1 MSDSSVESQIATFLA
16 KYSPAIEAQLR
27 DARSRLRALFP
38 RGYELVFDNY
48 NALVFGFSPTDSSK
62 DAFISVVGYPKWIT
76 LFFLNGV
83 ALADPHGMLEGK
95 GSQVRSIRLKSP
107 GEINTPEVSALVSQ
121 AILPLEPAL
130 HAAPPLTTVVRTV
143 VANQRPRRPKVPERK
158 SRPKPGTE
166 QKHD

>member
-1 MSDSSVESQIATFLA
+1 MSHSTVESQIAAFLG

-83 ALADPHGMLEGK
+83 ALADPSGLLEGK
-95 GSQVRSIRLKSP
+95 GSQVRSIRLKNPS
-107 GEINTPEVSALVSQ
+107 EINTPEVAALITQ
-121 AILPLEPAL
+121 AIRPHEPAL
-130 HAAPPLTTVVRTV
+130 LAAPPLKTVVKMV
-143 VANQRPRRPKVPERK
+143 VANQRPRRPKVAGKKSPRK
-158 SRPKPGTE
+158 SGRE
-166 QKHD
+166 QSQD